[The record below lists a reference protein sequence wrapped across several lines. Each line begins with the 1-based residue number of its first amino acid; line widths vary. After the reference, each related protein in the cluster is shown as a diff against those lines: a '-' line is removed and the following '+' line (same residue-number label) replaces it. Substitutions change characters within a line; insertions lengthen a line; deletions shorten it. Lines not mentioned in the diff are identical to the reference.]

1 MIYIRMEMNDYH
13 KTVLLKEAIDYLNID
28 KGKIYVDATLGGG
41 GHAAEIIKRGGIV
54 LGIDGD
60 EEALE
65 FVKENFQFPISN
77 FQLRLAK
84 GNFKDVDKIVR
95 ENKIK
100 KISGAIFDL
109 GVSSHQ
115 LESAE
120 RGFSFMKEGPL
131 DMRMD
136 RDLSVKAEGL
146 INILTE
152 KELVE
157 LFEKYGEEGFARLIA
172 KGIVK
177 ERKISPIKTT
187 AELVEIVK
195 RVVPKFKTDSN
206 PATKVFQALR
216 IAINDELNSLRES
229 LPKVYEL
236 LNNGG
241 RISVI
246 TFHSLE
252 DRIIKHQFKDWEDLG
267 LGKVITKKPVT
278 PSEEELRDNRRA
290 RSSKLRVFEK
300 NKL

>member
-1 MIYIRMEMNDYH
+1 MEMNDYH

-28 KGKIYVDATLGGG
+28 KGKIYIDATLGGG
-41 GHAAEIIKRGGIV
+41 GHTFEILKRGGRVI
-54 LGIDGD
+54 GIDAD

-65 FVKENFQFPISN
+65 YAGKDLRVKIKD
-77 FQLRLAK
+77 LRIGNDVFLVK

-146 INILTE
+146 INILTDR
-152 KELVE
+152 ELVE

-172 KGIVK
+172 KGIVR

-187 AELVEIVK
+187 TELVEIVK
-195 RVVPKFKTDSN
+195 RVVPKFKTDIN

-216 IAINDELNSLRES
+216 IAINDELNSLKES

-267 LGKVITKKPVT
+267 LGKVITKKPVIPT
-278 PSEEELRDNRRA
+278 EAELKENRRA

>member
-1 MIYIRMEMNDYH
+1 MEMNDYH

-195 RVVPKFKTDSN
+195 RVVPKFKTDIN

>member
-13 KTVLLKEAIDYLNID
+13 KTVLLNEAIDYLNID

-195 RVVPKFKTDSN
+195 RVVPKFKTDIN

-278 PSEEELRDNRRA
+278 PSEEELRDNRRDY
-290 RSSKLRVFEK
+290 
-300 NKL
+300 

>member
-1 MIYIRMEMNDYH
+1 MEMNDYH
-13 KTVLLKEAIDYLNID
+13 KTVLLKEAIDYLNVD
-28 KGKIYVDATLGGG
+28 KGKTYVDATLGGG

-60 EEALE
+60 EDALE
-65 FVKENFQFPISN
+65 FVKKNLQFPISN

-84 GNFKDVDKIVR
+84 GNFKDIDKIAKD
-95 ENKIK
+95 NNIK
-100 KISGAIFDL
+100 KVSGVVFDL

-120 RGFSFMKEGPL
+120 RGFSFMKDGPL

-152 KELVE
+152 KELIE
-157 LFEKYGEEGFARLIA
+157 LFEKYGEEGFARFIA
-172 KGIVK
+172 KGIVRD
-177 ERKISPIKTT
+177 RKINPIRTT
-187 AELVEIVK
+187 TELVEIVK
-195 RVVPKFKTDSN
+195 RVVPKFKTDIN

-216 IAINDELNSLRES
+216 IAINDELNSLKES
-229 LPKVYEL
+229 LPKAYEL
-236 LNNGG
+236 LNKGG

-267 LGKVITKKPVT
+267 LGKVITKKPVIPT
-278 PSEEELRDNRRA
+278 NEELNENRRA

>member
-84 GNFKDVDKIVR
+84 GNKIVR

-195 RVVPKFKTDSN
+195 RVVPKFKTDIN

>member
-1 MIYIRMEMNDYH
+1 MEMNDYH

-28 KGKIYVDATLGGG
+28 KGKIYIDATLGGG
-41 GHAAEIIKRGGIV
+41 GHTFEILKRGGRVI
-54 LGIDGD
+54 GIDAD

-65 FVKENFQFPISN
+65 YAGKDLRVKIKD
-77 FQLRLAK
+77 LRIGNDVFLVK

-120 RGFSFMKEGPL
+120 RGFSIMKEGPL

-146 INILTE
+146 INILTDR
-152 KELVE
+152 ELVE

-172 KGIVK
+172 KGIVR

-187 AELVEIVK
+187 TELVEIVK
-195 RVVPKFKTDSN
+195 RVVPKFKTDIN

-216 IAINDELNSLRES
+216 IAINDELNSLKES

-267 LGKVITKKPVT
+267 LGKVITKKPVIPT
-278 PSEEELRDNRRA
+278 EAELKENRRA